1 MLIFRSEDHMK
12 DHIEKWCKAWN
23 LPRGATLS
31 LEQAW
36 NLADAWYRD
45 RLSPDWR
52 RRTVDEA
59 HELFRSL
66 ELTSEFWT
74 LA

>member
-1 MLIFRSEDHMK
+1 MLIFRSEE
-12 DHIEKWCKAWN
+12 HIEKWCKAWR
-23 LPRGATLS
+23 LPLGAVLS

-36 NLADAWYRD
+36 RLADAWYRD
-45 RLSPDWR
+45 RLSHDWR

-66 ELTSEFWT
+66 GLTSEFWR

>member
-1 MLIFRSEDHMK
+1 MLIFRSEE
-12 DHIEKWCKAWN
+12 HIEKWCKAWG
-23 LPRGATLS
+23 LPLGAVLS

-36 NLADAWYRD
+36 KLADAWYRD

-59 HELFRSL
+59 HELFHSL
-66 ELTSEFWT
+66 ALTSEFWR
-74 LA
+74 LV